1 MLSASCSTPYGAHVF
16 IENVDS
22 VSLTAVKVQVTGAT
36 YPLGTIPPGETRS
49 IKTYPTGE
57 TGVIIQLANPD
68 GQAPDSQATDA
79 TDGQATDG
87 QATDSQATASE
98 PITLDAGS
106 YFEPGYRD
114 TLKVQITHDTVVETH
129 QGF

>member
-1 MLSASCSTPYGAHVF
+1 MF

-22 VSLTAVKVQVTGAT
+22 VPLTAVKVQVTGAT

-49 IKTYPTGE
+49 IKTYPSSE
-57 TGVIIQLANPD
+57 TSVTIQLANPD
-68 GQAPDSQATDA
+68 GQTPDSQATDS
-79 TDGQATDG
+79 QATDS

-98 PITLDAGS
+98 PITLDAGG

-114 TLKVQITHDTVVETH
+114 TLKLQITRDTVVETH
-129 QGF
+129 QNF

>member
-1 MLSASCSTPYGAHVF
+1 MF

-57 TGVIIQLANPD
+57 TGVTIQLANPD
-68 GQAPDSQATDA
+68 GQAPDSQATDS
-79 TDGQATDG
+79 QV
-87 QATDSQATASE
+87 TDSQAPDSRASE
-98 PITLDAGS
+98 PITLDAGG

-114 TLKVQITHDTVVETH
+114 TLKVQMTRDTVVETH
-129 QGF
+129 QDF